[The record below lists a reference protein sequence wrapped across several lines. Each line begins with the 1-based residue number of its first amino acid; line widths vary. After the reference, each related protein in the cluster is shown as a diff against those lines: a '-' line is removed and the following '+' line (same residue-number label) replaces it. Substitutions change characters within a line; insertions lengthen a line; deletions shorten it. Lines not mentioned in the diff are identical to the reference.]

1 MRGDSTGVNQP
12 YPVELLG
19 DPAEAKDALRSA
31 IRAHR
36 AARTARQRADAA
48 VAFAD
53 VLESVPA
60 VRDAATVACY
70 AARSSEPGTLV
81 LLERLAARGARV
93 LLPVLGTGLARDWAA
108 YEAGEVMRERA
119 PGRPPE
125 PGGPTL
131 GTTAITGA
139 DVVIV
144 PALAVDTA
152 GRRLGQGGGWYDRVL
167 ALVPAGVT
175 IVAMVFP
182 EEVYDAE
189 TRPLPSERHDL
200 PVHAVA
206 TTQGWRWLGEHP
218 VAEPAETAPAVS

>member
-1 MRGDSTGVNQP
+1 MRGDSTGVSQP
-12 YPVELLG
+12 YPAENLG
-19 DPAEAKDALRSA
+19 DPADAKDMLRRA
-31 IRAHR
+31 IRTHR
-36 AARTARQRADAA
+36 QARTPRQRADAA

-70 AARSSEPGTLV
+70 AARSIEPGTLV

-93 LLPVLGTGLARDWAA
+93 LLPVLGAGLARDWAA

-125 PGGPTL
+125 PSGPAL
-131 GTTAITGA
+131 GAGAVADA

-144 PALAVDTA
+144 PALAIDTA
-152 GRRLGQGGGWYDRVL
+152 GRRLGHGGGWYDRVL
-167 ALVPAGVT
+167 TLVPDGVT
-175 IVAMVFP
+175 IIAMVFP

-189 TRPLPSERHDL
+189 TRPLPSERHDVN
-200 PVHAVA
+200 VHAVA
-206 TTQGWRWLGEHP
+206 TTEGWRWVGR
-218 VAEPAETAPAVS
+218 